1 VDKEIKDYAASGSI
15 VSSPLFRRFLTPIIL
30 TMLGFAG
37 AVYVFAVPYL
47 NNLVYSLEEKSVRT
61 NLNNIHELID
71 ANSLAIEAYKKSV
84 TSAHKRQLK
93 NITLFMETYLN
104 NKYDQVQRGILSED
118 EAQLTALEELRAFR
132 YGSNDY
138 VWVAD
143 YKGFYLSHPDTKMNM
158 EDFSKVRDV
167 FGNYVLTPL
176 IRQAM
181 EKGEGYNSFW
191 WQRLKND
198 LPAEKLTYA
207 KLFPQWEWVIGTGVY
222 LDDLEAEIIVRKE
235 KMIEELRQIL
245 KKIVIAETGYMY
257 IIDSWNNIIIHP
269 DAELENSD
277 MSSWKNPVTG
287 NMLVDDL
294 IAASQTEKN
303 MVAYK
308 WNRPDNE
315 LNYIYDKIDW
325 VSHVN
330 NFDWYV
336 VASVYTDELNTST
349 ILLRNRIFI
358 LAGTV
363 VILSII
369 IVSLLMGRLLYPIR
383 RLSNIAGLV
392 AAGDLTAQSDVKGAD
407 EIGLLSR
414 AFNSMIAQLRET
426 IQNLDKKVLERTQDL
441 NQANEELT
449 STVGELEQH
458 NHEVTQLNYMAER
471 LQTCHTMKEI
481 YLVIV
486 ESLSELFHGASGVLY
501 MHFADNGQQLKPV
514 ARWGRHNYTVT
525 EHPLYA
531 CRSIVEGKVTMIDMP
546 GDNVRPC
553 EHLHVEPPYVSI
565 CMPLIGQNGKLGM
578 INLLY
583 TNGNQRRPSGEKAH
597 SLSNWRRLATTAADH
612 LAMAIANMKLREE
625 LQNLSIRDGLTGLFN
640 RRYMEES
647 LAREF
652 NQAER
657 SKKPVGIIIMD
668 VDFFKQFN
676 DTYGHHAGDLVLV
689 ELAKLLRDN
698 TRKGDIVCRYG
709 GEEFLIILPGT
720 PFDKIIQRAEMIRD
734 KVQRELRI
742 EHNGEWLP
750 ITISLG
756 AAACPDHGSSPEEV
770 IKTADDA
777 LYRAKD
783 QGRNRLV
790 YA

>member
-222 LDDLEAEIIVRKE
+222 LDDLEAEMIVRKE

>member
-143 YKGFYLSHPDTKMNM
+143 YNGFYLSHPDTKMNM

-222 LDDLEAEIIVRKE
+222 LDDLEAEMIVRKE

-392 AAGDLTAQSDVKGAD
+392 AAGDLTAQSDVKGTD

>member
-143 YKGFYLSHPDTKMNM
+143 YNGFYLSHPDTKMNM

-191 WQRLKND
+191 WQRLEND

-222 LDDLEAEIIVRKE
+222 LDDLEAEMIVRKE